1 MPNLRLNRTK
11 SLKHSCDAHV
21 ANFSRKSVNDTP
33 LSSFKQ
39 VCGICNSDF
48 SQSGDCIECLLCK
61 SGFHAS
67 CVSLTRKVLEL
78 ISTAGDCIKW
88 FCPLCVPKENCDNL
102 KDSDD
107 KVDSRF
113 KNLNDKID
121 TIEKKSRLLGLISC
135 KKLWMPC
142 ELIWLK
148 LLLDLN
154 YIFLLLA
161 C

>member
-88 FCPLCVPKENCDNL
+88 FCSLCLV
-102 KDSDD
+102 
-107 KVDSRF
+107 F
-113 KNLNDKID
+113 
-121 TIEKKSRLLGLISC
+121 
-135 KKLWMPC
+135 
-142 ELIWLK
+142 LK
-148 LLLDLN
+148 L
-154 YIFLLLA
+154 IFWLYPFFCNTISVASNLFRSFTN
-161 C
+161 CK